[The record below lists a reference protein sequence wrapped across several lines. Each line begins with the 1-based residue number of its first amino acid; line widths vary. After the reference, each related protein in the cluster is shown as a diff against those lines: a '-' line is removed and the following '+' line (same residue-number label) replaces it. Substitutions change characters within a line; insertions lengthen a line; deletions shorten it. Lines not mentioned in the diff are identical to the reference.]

1 MLHWRGWEILRQA
14 CTACNTWNSTTPWSC
29 ALLQSVQAGYLMQL
43 AAMDIVGPVP
53 ERESASKDILVVS
66 DYFTKWAEAYG
77 IANQKA
83 YSTP

>member
-1 MLHWRGWEILRQA
+1 
-14 CTACNTWNSTTPWSC
+14 
-29 ALLQSVQAGYLMQL
+29 MQL

-53 ERESASKDILVVS
+53 ERESASKNILVVS

-83 YSTP
+83 YSTL